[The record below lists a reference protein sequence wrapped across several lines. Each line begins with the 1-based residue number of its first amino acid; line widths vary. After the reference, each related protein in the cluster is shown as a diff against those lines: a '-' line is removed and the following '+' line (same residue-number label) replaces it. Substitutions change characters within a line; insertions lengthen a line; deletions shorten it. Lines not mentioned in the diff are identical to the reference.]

1 MKLFLMQHAFPHSH
15 SHILT
20 YTCKRCENSVCS

>member
-1 MKLFLMQHAFPHSH
+1 MKLFLMHAFPHSH